1 MGEDLLLHVVVAV
14 IDLGLGRAVAVNFV
28 EARSAV
34 GKERLFLF
42 KALAVVVAD
51 DIAERRLGH
60 AAAHLGQVE
69 KALVAVGFLRHF
81 VLRQHRVEGHR
92 CGRGVDH
99 DIFGAAGVDADA
111 VHRQNGGGGVEVFK
125 FDLTERAAVHGVAV
139 VTAELLHVEPVHAVA
154 DLLVGREDDAHF
166 AVFDVFLNHRLDRG
180 HDLGDAGLVVR
191 AEQRRAVG
199 DDELFAHMVFKA
211 GAERLGEGDRVVEL
225 QLAALVAHEAGLDV
239 FARSVGSGVHVR
251 DERDDGRVHAL
262 ARGERCKHIAAVVH
276 VDVLELQRFKLLHQ
290 HAAKVLLPLCRGRG
304 AGEFIRGGVI
314 GHIAQKTRFGRFHF
328 GVPPCS
334 HAA

>member
-1 MGEDLLLHVVVAV
+1 MGENFLLHVVVAV
-14 IDLGLGRAVAVNFV
+14 IDLSLGRAVAVNFV
-28 EARSAV
+28 DARGAV
-34 GKERLFLF
+34 GEESLFLL

-51 DIAERRLGH
+51 DVAQRRLGH

-69 KALVAVGFLRHF
+69 KALVAVGLLRHF

-92 CGRGVDH
+92 RGRGVDH

-125 FDLTERAAVHGVAV
+125 FDLTERAAVHGIAV
-139 VTAELLHVEPVHAVA
+139 VAAELLHVETVDTVA
-154 DLLVGREDDAHF
+154 DLLVGREDDAHL
-166 AVFDVFLNHRLDRG
+166 AVLDVFLDHRLDRG

-199 DDELFAHMVFKA
+199 DDELFAHMAFKA
-211 GAERLGEGDRVVEL
+211 GAERLGEGDSVVEL

-262 ARGERCKHIAAVVH
+262 ARGERCEHVAAVVH

-290 HAAKVLLPLCRGRG
+290 HAAEVLLPLRRGRG
-304 AGEFIRGGVI
+304 AGEFVRGGVI